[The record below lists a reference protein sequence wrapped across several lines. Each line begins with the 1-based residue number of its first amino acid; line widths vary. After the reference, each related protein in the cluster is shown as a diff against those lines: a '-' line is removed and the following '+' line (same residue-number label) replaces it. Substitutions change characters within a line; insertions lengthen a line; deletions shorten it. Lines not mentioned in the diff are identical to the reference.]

1 MRKLYSLIL
10 WLLLVVTLSACD
22 DWERT
27 SPYARHEHLSSWS
40 QLDRM
45 TVDGIWIV
53 YFYLD
58 RCAACLGIEED
69 VLNFASQYG
78 SQIPIYFVNSGR
90 VDDDPPAGVRRVPTL
105 LIYDHD
111 ELIEVVTNEPIILR
125 RLNALAEGTY
135 MGQLDYD
142 DFNHFTHWDEHLDV
156 EHNTTWL
163 IYYYANNC
171 TACENF
177 RQDIFSFSA
186 NQMIDIPVYF
196 VNADTIEGDVPF
208 DLRFTPTLIIFQSG
222 KTNPII
228 EPQVTSALLDRLRDG
243 TYS

>member
-1 MRKLYSLIL
+1 MRKLYGLVL
-10 WLLLVVTLSACD
+10 LLLLVWTLSACD

-45 TVDGIWIV
+45 TVDGLWIV

-58 RCAACLGIEED
+58 RCAACLGIEDD

-78 SQIPIYFVNSGR
+78 SEIPIYFVNSGR

-111 ELIEVVTNEPIILR
+111 ELIEIVTNEPIILR

-135 MGQLDYD
+135 AGQLDYD
-142 DFNHFTHWDEHLDV
+142 DFNHFANWDEYLDV
-156 EHNTTWL
+156 EHDTPWL
-163 IYYYANNC
+163 IYYYSNNC
-171 TACENF
+171 VACENF

-186 NQMIDIPVYF
+186 NQLIDIPVYF
-196 VNADTIEGDVPF
+196 VNSDTIEGETPF
-208 DLRFTPTLIIFQSG
+208 NLVATPTIIVFRPG
-222 KTNPII
+222 MHWRI
-228 EPQVTSALLDRLRDG
+228 EPLVTATLLERLRDG
-243 TYS
+243 TYN